1 MVGFFFYI
9 SSNFRVNI
17 REGKCAAVHG
27 TAAVGCKG
35 LGCTPCSV
43 TSVIIQWLELEGT
56 LTITELLKRLGWK
69 EP

>member
-27 TAAVGCKG
+27 
-35 LGCTPCSV
+35 
-43 TSVIIQWLELEGT
+43 
-56 LTITELLKRLGWK
+56 LLLWDARAWDVLLAL
-69 EP
+69 

>member
-1 MVGFFFYI
+1 VC
-9 SSNFRVNI
+9 SS
-17 REGKCAAVHG
+17 AW